1 MPMFKAKAILTDIEG
16 TTSSISFVRDVLFPY
31 AAEHLP
37 MFVRANAQDPVVLAQ
52 MRAVAQEIG
61 AVESDCE
68 AIVAA
73 LLQWIAEDR
82 KATPL
87 KALQGMLWE
96 HGYKNAAYSAHVYED
111 AFKQLSAWHA
121 AGVPLFVYSSGSIQA
136 QKLFFGYSEFGD
148 MTPLFSNYFD
158 TTSGAKQ
165 EAASYQHIAEAMH
178 FAPADVLFLSDIAA
192 ELDAAKAAG
201 MQTCWLVRPQDNAAD
216 DKAMAA
222 SVHPAVRDFS
232 KIIVSRVG

>member
-1 MPMFKAKAILTDIEG
+1 
-16 TTSSISFVRDVLFPY
+16 
-31 AAEHLP
+31 
-37 MFVRANAQDPVVLAQ
+37 

-61 AVESDCE
+61 VAENNYE
-68 AIVAA
+68 AIIAT

-96 HGYKNAAYSAHVYED
+96 HGYKNQAYSAHVYED
-111 AFKQLSAWHA
+111 AVKQLQAWHA

-136 QKLFFGYSEFGD
+136 QKLFFAYSEFGD
-148 MTPLFSNYFD
+148 MTPLFSEYFD

-165 EAASYQHIAEAMH
+165 EAASYQCIAEAIH
-178 FAPADVLFLSDIAA
+178 ILPENIVFLSDIAA

-201 MQTCWLVRPQDNAAD
+201 MQTCWLVRPQDSAADNAAI
-216 DKAMAA
+216 AN
-222 SVHPAVRDFS
+222 SPHPAVHSFS
-232 KIIVSRVG
+232 EIATSLV

>member
-1 MPMFKAKAILTDIEG
+1 MKAKAILTDIEG

-31 AAEHLP
+31 AAQHLP
-37 MFVRANAQDPVVLAQ
+37 MFVRANAQDPAVMAQ
-52 MRAVAQEIG
+52 LHAVAQEVG
-61 AVESDCE
+61 VAKDNYE
-68 AIVAA
+68 AIIAA

-96 HGYKNAAYSAHVYED
+96 HGYKSHAYSAHVYED
-111 AFKQLSAWHA
+111 AFQQLSAWHA
-121 AGVPLFVYSSGSIQA
+121 EGMPLYVYSSGSIQA

-148 MTPLFSNYFD
+148 MTPLFSGYFD

-165 EAASYQHIAEAMH
+165 SSAAYQVIAEAMH
-178 FAPADVLFLSDIAA
+178 LAPEDVLFLSDIAA

-201 MQTCWLVRPQDNAAD
+201 MQTCWLVRPQDTVAD
-216 DKAMAA
+216 AGAIAA
-222 SVHPAVRDFS
+222 SVHPVAYDFLS
-232 KIIVSRVG
+232 VAASQ

>member
-1 MPMFKAKAILTDIEG
+1 MYMFKVKAILTDIEG

-31 AAEHLP
+31 AAQHLST
-37 MFVRANAQDPVVLAQ
+37 FVRANAQDPAVLAQ

-61 AVESDCE
+61 VAENNYE
-68 AIVAA
+68 AIIAT

-96 HGYKNAAYSAHVYED
+96 HGYKNQAYSAHVYED
-111 AFKQLSAWHA
+111 AVKQLQAWHA
-121 AGVPLFVYSSGSIQA
+121 AGIPLFVYSSGSIQA
-136 QKLFFGYSEFGD
+136 QKLFFAYSEFGD
-148 MTPLFSNYFD
+148 MTPLFSEYFD

-165 EAASYQHIAEAMH
+165 EAASYQCIAEAIH
-178 FAPADVLFLSDIAA
+178 ILPENILFLSDIAA

-201 MQTCWLVRPQDNAAD
+201 MQTCWLVRPQDSAADNAAI
-216 DKAMAA
+216 AN
-222 SVHPAVRDFS
+222 SPHPAVHSFS
-232 KIIVSRVG
+232 EIATRLV